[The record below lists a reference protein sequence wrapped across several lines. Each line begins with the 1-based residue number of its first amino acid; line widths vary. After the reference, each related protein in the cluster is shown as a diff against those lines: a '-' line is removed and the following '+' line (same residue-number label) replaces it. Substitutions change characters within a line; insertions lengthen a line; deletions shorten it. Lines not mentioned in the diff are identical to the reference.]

1 MSPTGCWFGVWW
13 TGSSKVSRMKVKERQ
28 EQLAAQIVVLENL
41 YYLAGRKREA
51 LLQEDMKTLIL
62 VNEEEE
68 AELGRLKSLTPQE
81 PDESGETTPELKEL
95 LLKRELLARRTREL
109 NFFNREM
116 IEDSLA
122 YIRFSL
128 QLFHGQTECSLYGT
142 AGIKEAT
149 AVNSLID
156 MKG

>member
-1 MSPTGCWFGVWW
+1 
-13 TGSSKVSRMKVKERQ
+13 MKAKERQ
-28 EQLAAQIVVLENL
+28 EQLAAQIGVLENL
-41 YYLAGRKREA
+41 YHLAARKRDA
-51 LLQEDMKTLIL
+51 LLQEDLETLLL

-68 AELGRLKSLTPQE
+68 VELEKLKSLTPPE
-81 PDESGETTPELKEL
+81 PDESGETVPEVKDL

-109 NFFNREM
+109 NSFNQEM

-128 QLFHGQTECSLYGT
+128 QLFHGQPECSLYGT
-142 AGIKEAT
+142 AGMKETT
-149 AVNSLID
+149 AVHSLID

>member
-1 MSPTGCWFGVWW
+1 
-13 TGSSKVSRMKVKERQ
+13 MKAKERK
-28 EQLAAQIVVLENL
+28 ERLDAQIAVLENL
-41 YYLAGRKREA
+41 YRLAGRKREA
-51 LLQEDMKTLIL
+51 LLQEDLKTLLL

-68 AELGRLKSLTPQE
+68 AELGKLKSLTPQE
-81 PDESGETTPELKEL
+81 PDESGETAPEVKDL

-116 IEDSLA
+116 IEDSLT

-128 QLFHGQTECSLYGT
+128 QLFHGQPECSLYGT
-142 AGIKEAT
+142 AGMKETT